1 MNTKN
6 QAGQPLA
13 YLFASTRKE
22 REYYRR
28 TLNHLPNK
36 HNKLIN
42 FVIMDS
48 WEWFGHAQELGLE
61 TFPAFVIHDTPSK
74 RNFIFDTKEMELG
87 VVEIDGFVDGYV
99 KEMREN
105 AARKAPVH
113 VEL

>member
-1 MNTKN
+1 
-6 QAGQPLA
+6 
-13 YLFASTRKE
+13 
-22 REYYRR
+22 
-28 TLNHLPNK
+28 
-36 HNKLIN
+36 
-42 FVIMDS
+42 
-48 WEWFGHAQELGLE
+48 
-61 TFPAFVIHDTPSK
+61 VIHDTPSK